1 MIRISGLC
9 LRLAGFSLK
18 DVTFGVG
25 AGEFFALM
33 GPTGSG
39 KTLVLESV
47 AGLAEYQSGSIHV
60 AGQDVSF
67 LPPERR
73 RVSLVYQDHS
83 LFPHMTVFEN
93 VTYGQRYHGIPAAE
107 GRVEAMDLLER
118 LGLSR
123 LASRSPAHLSGGERQ
138 RVALARALACRPD
151 VVLLDEP
158 LSSLDPQFRDGLRAE
173 LKALHRRSG
182 LTFLMVTHDFVDAL
196 TLADRAAVIRDG
208 RLEQV
213 GTVGE
218 VFRKPATSFVASF
231 VGMRNIFPLDVDG
244 VCRLGGETSFAVCG
258 AGFTGSVALR
268 PEDVFVSPGGTF
280 PADWVSLQ
288 GSLAAVRH
296 EGFSWFAEVSCG
308 QARFTAALD
317 RQFLADGPPEL
328 GAPVSLGFAPDRLH
342 VIPEE
347 S

>member
-1 MIRISGLC
+1 VIRISGLC
-9 LRLAGFSLK
+9 LRLTGFSLK

-25 AGEFFALM
+25 PGEFFALM

-47 AGLAEYQSGSIHV
+47 AGLAAYQSGSVHV
-60 AGQDVSF
+60 AGQDVSL

-83 LFPHMTVFEN
+83 LFPHMTVLEN
-93 VTYGQRYHGIPAAE
+93 VIYGQRYHGIPAAE
-107 GRVEAMDLLER
+107 GRAVALDLLER

-123 LASRSPAHLSGGERQ
+123 LASRSPAHLSGGEKQ
-138 RVALARALACRPD
+138 RVSLARALACRPD

-218 VFRKPATSFVASF
+218 VFRKPATSFVAAF
-231 VGMRNIFPLDVDG
+231 VGMRNIFPLDADG
-244 VCRLGGETSFAVCG
+244 VCRLGEGASFAVSG
-258 AGFTGSVALR
+258 TDRPGSVALR
-268 PEDVFVSPGGTF
+268 PEDVFVSPGGSF
-280 PADWVSLQ
+280 PADWVSLE
-288 GSLAAVRH
+288 GRLEAVRH

-317 RQFLADGPPEL
+317 RQFLTAGAHRP
-328 GAPVSLGFAPDRLH
+328 GAPVRLGFAPDRLH
-342 VIPEE
+342 VIPQER
-347 S
+347 